1 MEVRKSIL
9 IIKANSKA
17 LAPVEVF
24 LKNRGW
30 VIFGTADLKDAFA
43 YLMKNKPSFVMLAVD
58 HPLKKVRSLPKLII
72 QAFPVC
78 LIAYVENSNT
88 QSYKLLM
95 DCGVEYKVNPPA
107 TGPAVERAVNKF
119 MKDQQILANQAQA
132 RAEKFDLVRSLQ
144 EKKTKNAEAAEQ
156 VASLINLQNQERKDS
171 SDNLPG
177 TLMSNP
183 TEAPLL
189 NQESGSTDFLA
200 ALIKQIAETDV
211 DPEILMAEAMNT
223 PQGLAYRPAE
233 FEAKKT
239 NTYFN
244 PQEESLPENETAKIL
259 ETKNKKNKK
268 PSTETETSSSS
279 SSKKGFAPQ
288 YNEDDIFD
296 ESGAL
301 KQTEAPVLNFDKKP
315 NKPSIVAREN
325 DSEDVSEAETL
336 TPERLLKKNNKSKDQ
351 QVSEAEDRPKI
362 SQQDPAAVLRSKTNI
377 SSEAPMAPEMEAKKS
392 KTQILESLNQEARKV
407 NDTSGQ
413 SQRHESLMSQG
424 VEKALNDSVN
434 KGDGKLKQKL
444 QASSSVACIA
454 VESARFSGYL
464 VAAMG
469 KNRKIDQKFLAVIKD
484 RLLKF
489 LKEQGEEIK
498 EEEGLSINIK
508 EVDFEGWALEYADF
522 LRKSIHNGDE
532 LAMAFFPFSPIKNEL
547 GRSAAVEMGAIKLED
562 LQGDLQVE
570 FNLYIYL
577 AANNRYVLYTP
588 KGSKFYG
595 QLKERLSKMGV
606 THLHIRKSEAQD
618 LSKYRAQ
625 NYLNTK
631 ISEYEQKKGLARSA

>member
-1 MEVRKSIL
+1 MGEICKVEVRKSIL

-144 EKKTKNAEAAEQ
+144 EKTAKNAEAAEQ
-156 VASLINLQNQERKDS
+156 EANLIKRQNQERIDS

-189 NQESGSTDFLA
+189 NQESGSADFLA

-211 DPEILMAEAMNT
+211 DPEVLMAEAMNT
-223 PQGLAYRPAE
+223 SQGPAYRPAE

-244 PQEESLPENETAKIL
+244 PQEEPLSENETAELL

-268 PSTETETSSSS
+268 ASAEAETSSS
-279 SSKKGFAPQ
+279 SSKKGFVPQ

-315 NKPSIVAREN
+315 QKPSILAREN
-325 DSEDVSEAETL
+325 DSEDVSVAETL

-351 QVSEAEDRPKI
+351 QVSEAEDRPKV
-362 SQQDPAAVLRSKTNI
+362 SQQDPAAVLRSDTNI
-377 SSEAPMAPEMEAKKS
+377 SSEAPLAPEMEAKKS
-392 KTQILESLNQEARKV
+392 KTQILESLNQEVRKV
-407 NDTSGQ
+407 SDTSSQ
-413 SQRHESLMSQG
+413 NQRHESLMSQG

-562 LQGDLQVE
+562 LQGDLQ
-570 FNLYIYL
+570 L
-577 AANNRYVLYTP
+577 
-588 KGSKFYG
+588 
-595 QLKERLSKMGV
+595 
-606 THLHIRKSEAQD
+606 
-618 LSKYRAQ
+618 
-625 NYLNTK
+625 
-631 ISEYEQKKGLARSA
+631 